1 VPRLRLL
8 AVLVLLL
15 VAAGCGFKPEPIGTL
30 PSFPQSV
37 VDGLGRRVN
46 VHSQPRRVVSLD
58 PGLTESAYAVGA
70 GSLMVG
76 ATGHEQYPQAARR
89 LPRVVDSS
97 GAPNVA
103 RIRRLHP
110 DLILAANNLSA
121 AAAGQLSRRVGAPVY
136 VAGAGTVPAIEHDIE
151 QIGAMTGNAPAG
163 ATLVRQMQAGMRTVS
178 KAIARLPPVPVFVD
192 EGFFFTIDP
201 TGTAAGLI
209 TLAGGA
215 NVATSVTPGK
225 PFPLSRLRSAA
236 PQVYLALAGRGV
248 TLAGL
253 RTSKATRG
261 LPAVR
266 ERHFALVDGAAL
278 SDTGPRVV
286 AEVRNLAHLLHP
298 SLRIP

>member
-8 AVLVLLL
+8 AVLILLL
-15 VAAGCGFKPEPIGTL
+15 VAAGCGFKQEPIGTL
-30 PSFPQSV
+30 PSFPQRV
-37 VDGLGRRVN
+37 VDGLGRRVT

-76 ATGHEQYPQAARR
+76 ATGREQYPQAARR
-89 LPRVVDSS
+89 LPRVVDAN

-103 RIRRLHP
+103 RLRRLHP
-110 DLILAANNLSA
+110 DLILAADNLSA
-121 AAAGQLSRRVGAPVY
+121 AAATQLSQAVGAPVY
-136 VAGAGTVPAIEHDIE
+136 VASAGTVSGIEHDVD
-151 QIGAMTGNAPAG
+151 QIGAMTGNAAAG
-163 ATLVRQMQAGMRTVS
+163 GALVRHMQAGVRTVS
-178 KAIARLPPVPVFVD
+178 KAIAGQPPVPVFVD

-201 TGTAAGLI
+201 TSTAAGLI
-209 TLAGGA
+209 ALAGGED
-215 NVATSVTPGK
+215 VATPVTAGS
-225 PFPLSRLRSAA
+225 PFPLSRLRAAA
-236 PQVYLALAGRGV
+236 PQAYLAFAGRGV

-266 ERHFALVDGAAL
+266 DRHFALVDGAAL

-286 AEVRNLAHLLHP
+286 AEVRDLAHLLHP